1 MGEYMLAACVV
12 LGLVAV
18 GEVISYLTKAVV
30 PSMAGALILYVIL
43 IWCGMPQ
50 HYPETVGFTTL
61 GDMAFYMLCV
71 GVGTGVAPGEYV
83 KNIKSV
89 IMALVSVVC
98 GMILCVGVGG
108 LIFGFDTMLSGA
120 GACCGGGAISAIA
133 AITKLNDLG
142 LVTLLG
148 VPTIMMVTVD
158 PIGQPIASFVLRKYA
173 KKLNAEDAYLLERAA
188 KVDTEEKTE
197 KRLTFRGDE
206 YGSPEN
212 PSPFFPA
219 WLPSGLDKDGV
230 VLLEMALAVWAGVA
244 IESLTGM
251 SAFLWCFL
259 IGIFGCTIGAFRLEL
274 FDSRANSS
282 GFLYVL
288 VIGYLL
294 TSMNGLTPGS
304 VLAVLPA
311 VVALIVLSA
320 VGLGVGGYI
329 SGKFF
334 GYDPILSAAGGLGIM
349 FLYPGIAIVS
359 NEVSARMSRNDEE
372 RDFIYGKVAPSM
384 YIMGTT
390 GFLFGL
396 VFTVTILLPLLAK

>member
-1 MGEYMLAACVV
+1 MGEYMLAAVV
-12 LGLVAV
+12 VFGLVAV
-18 GEVISYLTKAVV
+18 GEVISYLTKAVI
-30 PSMAGALILYVIL
+30 PSMAGALIIYLIL

-50 HYPETVGFTTL
+50 TFPDTVGFTTL

-83 KNIKSV
+83 RNLKSV
-89 IMALVSVVC
+89 IMALVSVIC

-120 GACCGGGAISAIA
+120 GACCGGGAISGIA
-133 AITKLNDLG
+133 AITKLNELG
-142 LVTLLG
+142 MVALLG
-148 VPTIMMVTVD
+148 VPTIMIVTVD

-173 KKLNAEDAYLLERAA
+173 KRLSAEDAYLLERAA
-188 KVDTEEKTE
+188 KVDTEEKKE
-197 KRLTFRGDE
+197 QRLTFRGDE

-219 WLPSGLDKDGV
+219 WLPSDLDKDGV
-230 VLLEMALAVWAGVA
+230 VLFEMVIAVALGVW
-244 IESLTGM
+244 IEGLTGM

-259 IGIFGCTIGAFRLEL
+259 LGIFGCFIGAFRLEL

-282 GFLYVL
+282 GFLYTL

-294 TSMNGLTPGS
+294 INMNGLTPS
-304 VLAVLPA
+304 AVVAVLPA

-320 VGLGVGGYI
+320 VGLGFGGYI

-334 GYDPILSAAGGLGIM
+334 GYDPVLSAAGGIGIM

-359 NEVSARMSRNDEE
+359 NEVSARTARDEE
-372 RDFIYGKVAPSM
+372 ERQFIFGKIAPSM

-390 GFLFGL
+390 
-396 VFTVTILLPLLAK
+396 